1 MNSEE
6 LERKQKYQWLLKQ
19 MKQLEKHLDL
29 LDDQHQLTR
38 SQVEKN
44 AAIDQHI
51 AFDDQFETI
60 QGLEQ
65 DIKQRLMYE
74 IIPTISKNL

>member
-44 AAIDQHI
+44 AVIDQRI
-51 AFDDQFETI
+51 AFEDQFETI
-60 QGLEQ
+60 QSLEQ
-65 DIKQRLMYE
+65 DIKQRLVYE
-74 IIPTISKNL
+74 IIPMISKNL